1 MCRPPETQRQAQH
14 AGYRNRRDALAFE
27 AHRRFRKPAAIF
39 RDEAL
44 GIQGD
49 RQMAFKPKSAAET
62 KAKDLGL
69 ALARIAESDGTPTS
83 IGVDQLRRVSPR
95 LTPLAI
101 GQMVRKERAIVE
113 ETLAERG
120 LALIDYADQGPGRGM
135 EFAIDAAG

>member
-1 MCRPPETQRQAQH
+1 
-14 AGYRNRRDALAFE
+14 
-27 AHRRFRKPAAIF
+27 
-39 RDEAL
+39 
-44 GIQGD
+44 
-49 RQMAFKPKSAAET
+49 MAFKPKSAAET

-135 EFAIDAAG
+135 EFVIDAAG

>member
-1 MCRPPETQRQAQH
+1 
-14 AGYRNRRDALAFE
+14 
-27 AHRRFRKPAAIF
+27 
-39 RDEAL
+39 
-44 GIQGD
+44 
-49 RQMAFKPKSAAET
+49 MAFKPKSAAET